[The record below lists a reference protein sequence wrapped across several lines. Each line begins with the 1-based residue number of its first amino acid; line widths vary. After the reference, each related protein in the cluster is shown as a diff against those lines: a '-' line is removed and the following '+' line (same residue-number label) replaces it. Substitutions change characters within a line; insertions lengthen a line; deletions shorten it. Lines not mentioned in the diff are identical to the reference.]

1 MKIDPRHM
9 ACLALLAA
17 VVAATAAASLPSGA
31 AQGGGAETLDQIFAR
46 KISRTVASPFYKWLH
61 TPHNQRFLP
70 KPWRPA
76 DGEFPIDSGWT
87 ARTAGPLEAPGPFAL
102 EELRSFFMDA
112 GGFALA
118 EGPSAR
124 EILLRTEG
132 RAADRLE
139 ADSYSLKAAAGR
151 IEISS
156 PSWRGVL
163 YGVYYLEQLLLERGM
178 PAMKPLAVTRRPDF
192 DVRMFGD
199 VYATFTV
206 SGLRIDRPVNRD
218 TFSALS
224 RFGANATFTFV
235 NLTDYLDGSVYPE
248 LRNPNREKNL
258 AELARLAE
266 LCRSVGLDL
275 YLDAYNP
282 KLPSDHP
289 VFLAH
294 PNARGASQHGHDIRS
309 LCASDPETLR
319 FIADSWAD
327 VFRRV
332 PALGGMVTIIGGEGF
347 YHCYMRAGKD
357 GPDCPRCREREP
369 EDVVA
374 GLTNAVFRAVRKVK
388 PDAELLAWPYSA
400 FVWSKDPDQ
409 LGLIAKL
416 DPGIQLVSEIDKDHL
431 YRKDGYVKNIW
442 DYSIDF
448 LGPSDRFKAMK
459 AAVEK
464 RGLKLCCKTETSV
477 SLEFH
482 SVPYIP
488 CLQRWG
494 ERMDI
499 IRAQKPAS
507 IYYAYDIA
515 GFTRSRSEELASRL
529 SWEPAGTAS
538 GEIRKIAEREFGP
551 KAAAGV
557 IEGWKLF
564 SEAIGHCSFLTHN
577 YYRGPS
583 FIGAAQP
590 LMLREENM
598 PEKLSG
604 RFFYLAEEDL
614 SSGTGQALKLRPIYT
629 EDIKVSPA
637 ETADM
642 DKAVGLWE
650 RGVAAIESV
659 RANVAAPYAAEF
671 QKEADLGAYL
681 LTVFRAVAAGNH
693 FFSLRRE
700 FTELTGGPGIS
711 SENRARAAAVLREM
725 EKIAAADIENA
736 REALV
741 VARRDPRLDLS
752 VRLDLD
758 YPPLTEMLEA
768 RIRFQETEAKRQLD
782 TALLALEKAA
792 VRTGPLGEVRREV
805 YAESPGPGVAAIVSV
820 SYLGPALRRRE
831 VHAHEAKSDLG
842 EKFRVRYSEDN
853 GRTWSAFAAGLAGH
867 GYAPAGREFHGGNIL
882 RRQL

>member
-1 MKIDPRHM
+1 MRINPILT
-9 ACLALLAA
+9 ACLAATLLATGGSPR
-17 VVAATAAASLPSGA
+17 TAASQKTA
-31 AQGGGAETLDQIFAR
+31 AGPETLDQIFAR
-46 KISRTVASPFYKWLH
+46 KIARTTASPFYRWLH

-70 KPWRPA
+70 RPWQPA
-76 DGEFPIDSGWT
+76 AGEFLVDGEWSV
-87 ARTAGPLEAPGPFAL
+87 RTVGRLDAPGPFAL
-102 EELRSFFMDA
+102 EEIRSFFRDA

-118 EGPSAR
+118 EKPTTR
-124 EILLRTEG
+124 EIVLKVEG
-132 RAADRLE
+132 AARDRLE
-139 ADSYSLKAAAGR
+139 GDSYSLKAADGR
-151 IEISS
+151 VEITS
-156 PSWRGVL
+156 PTWRGVL
-163 YGVYYLEQLLLERGM
+163 YGVYYLEQLILERGL
-178 PAMKPLAVTRRPDF
+178 PVLKPVSVMRRPDF

-206 SGLRIDRPVNRD
+206 SGLRINRPVNRD

-248 LRNPNREKNL
+248 LRNPDREKNL

-282 KLPSDHP
+282 KLPSNHP
-289 VFLAH
+289 VFQAH
-294 PNARGASQHGHDIRS
+294 PNARGASQFGHDIRS
-309 LCASDPETLR
+309 LCASDPETLQ
-319 FIADSWAD
+319 FIANSWAD

-332 PALGGMVTIIGGEGF
+332 PALGGLVTIIGGEGF

-357 GPDCPRCREREP
+357 GPDCPRCRERAP

-400 FVWSKDPDQ
+400 FVWSRDPHQ
-409 LGLIAKL
+409 IGLIERL
-416 DPGIQLVSEIDKDHL
+416 DPGIQLVSEIDKDYL
-431 YRKDGYVKNIW
+431 YQKEGYVKNIW

-448 LGPSDRFKAMK
+448 LGPSDRFKAQK

-494 ERMDI
+494 ERLDI
-499 IRAQKPAS
+499 IKAQKSAS

-515 GFTRSRSEELASRL
+515 GFTRSRSEELAGRM
-529 SWEPAGTAS
+529 SWEPAGTAAE
-538 GEIRKIAEREFGP
+538 EIGKIARRDFGP
-551 KAAAGV
+551 GAAEGV
-557 IEGWKLF
+557 IEGWQHF

-598 PEKLSG
+598 PEKLFG
-604 RFFYLAEEDL
+604 RFFYLAEEDM
-614 SSGTGQALKLRPIYT
+614 SSGTGQALKLRPTYT

-642 DKAVGLWE
+642 DRAVGLWE
-650 RGVAAIESV
+650 LGVAAIESV
-659 RANVAAPYAAEF
+659 RARVEAPFAEEF
-671 QKEADLGAYL
+671 QKEADLGAYM
-681 LTVFRAVAAGNH
+681 LTEFRAIAAGNH
-693 FFSLRRE
+693 FFSARRE
-700 FTELTGGPGIS
+700 YLDLTKGPGVS
-711 SENRARAAAVLREM
+711 PAGRARAAKLLVEM
-725 EKIAAADIENA
+725 KKIAAADLENA
-736 REALV
+736 RQALRI
-741 VARRDPRLDLS
+741 ARRDPRLDLS

-758 YPPLTEMLEA
+758 YPPLTEMIEA
-768 RIRFQETEAKRQLD
+768 KILFQETEGKRQLES
-782 TALLALEKAA
+782 ALLSLSDAK
-792 VRTGPLGEVRREV
+792 
-805 YAESPGPGVAAIVSV
+805 PGDPKEQK
-820 SYLGPALRRRE
+820 P
-831 VHAHEAKSDLG
+831 
-842 EKFRVRYSEDN
+842 
-853 GRTWSAFAAGLAGH
+853 
-867 GYAPAGREFHGGNIL
+867 
-882 RRQL
+882 

>member
-1 MKIDPRHM
+1 LT
-9 ACLALLAA
+9 ACLTVALLATGDA
-17 VVAATAAASLPSGA
+17 PRTAAGQNA
-31 AQGGGAETLDQIFAR
+31 AAEPETLDQIFAR
-46 KISRTVASPFYKWLH
+46 KIAHTTASPFYQWLH

-70 KPWRPA
+70 KPWKPEA
-76 DGEFPIDSGWT
+76 GEFLIDEGWSVR
-87 ARTAGPLEAPGPFAL
+87 AAGQLDVPGPFAL
-102 EELRSFFMDA
+102 EEIRSFFQDA

-118 EGPSAR
+118 EKPAAR
-124 EILLRTEG
+124 EIVLRVEG
-132 RAADRLE
+132 PARDRRE
-139 ADSYSLKAAAGR
+139 GDSYSLKAADGR
-151 IEISS
+151 VEITS
-156 PSWRGVL
+156 PTWRGVL
-163 YGVYYLEQLLLERGM
+163 YGVYDLERRLLERGR
-178 PAMKPLAVTRRPDF
+178 PALKPVSVTRRPDF

-206 SGLRIDRPVNRD
+206 SGLRINRPVNRD

-248 LRNPNREKNL
+248 LRNPDRERNL

-282 KLPSDHP
+282 KLPSNHP

-294 PNARGASQHGHDIRS
+294 PNARGASQFGHDIRS

-332 PALGGMVTIIGGEGF
+332 PALGGLVTIIGGEGF

-357 GPDCPRCREREP
+357 GPDCPRCRNRAP

-374 GLTNAVFRAVRKVK
+374 GLANAVFQAVRRVK

-400 FVWSKDPDQ
+400 FIWSKDPFQ
-409 LGLIAKL
+409 LGLIEKL
-416 DPGIQLVSEIDKDHL
+416 DPGIQLVSEIDKDYL
-431 YRKDGYVKNIW
+431 YQKEGYVKNIW

-448 LGPSDRFKAMK
+448 LGPSDRFKAQK
-459 AAVEK
+459 EAVEK

-494 ERMDI
+494 KRMDI

-515 GFTRSRSEELASRL
+515 GFTRSRSEELAGRL
-529 SWEPAGTAS
+529 SWEPAGTAEE
-538 GEIRKIAEREFGP
+538 EIRKIAQRDFGP
-551 KAAAGV
+551 EAAEGV
-557 IEGWKLF
+557 IKAWKLF
-564 SEAIGHCSFLTHN
+564 SKAVGHCSFLTHN

-590 LMLREENM
+590 LMLKEENM
-598 PEKLSG
+598 PMNLFG
-604 RFFYLAEEDL
+604 RFFYLAEEDM
-614 SSGTGQALKLRPIYT
+614 SAGTGQALKLRPTYT

-637 ETADM
+637 EIADM
-642 DKAVGLWE
+642 DRAVGLWE
-650 RGVAAIESV
+650 QGVAAIESV
-659 RANVAAPYAAEF
+659 RAQVGTPYAAEF

-681 LTVFRAVAAGNH
+681 LTVFRAIAAGNH
-693 FFSLRRE
+693 FFTLRRE
-700 FTELTGGPGIS
+700 YFELVKGPEIS
-711 SENRARAAAVLREM
+711 DAGRVRAAGLLREM
-725 EKIAAADIENA
+725 ESIAAADLENA
-736 REALV
+736 GQALRI
-741 VARRDPRLDLS
+741 ARRDPRLDLS

-758 YPPLTEMLEA
+758 YPPLTDMIEA
-768 RIRFQETEAKRQLD
+768 KIRFQEDEAKRQF
-782 TALLALEKAA
+782 AAARAALEKA
-792 VRTGPLGEVRREV
+792 
-805 YAESPGPGVAAIVSV
+805 GPGAV
-820 SYLGPALRRRE
+820 
-831 VHAHEAKSDLG
+831 
-842 EKFRVRYSEDN
+842 
-853 GRTWSAFAAGLAGH
+853 
-867 GYAPAGREFHGGNIL
+867 
-882 RRQL
+882 

>member
-1 MKIDPRHM
+1 MTRIPILT
-9 ACLALLAA
+9 ACLAAALLAA
-17 VVAATAAASLPSGA
+17 GAPRQAARPNSA
-31 AQGGGAETLDQIFAR
+31 GGPETLDQIFAR
-46 KISRTVASPFYKWLH
+46 KIAHTTASPFFRWLH

-70 KPWRPA
+70 KPWKPA
-76 DGEFPIDSGWT
+76 EGEFLIDGGWSVQ
-87 ARTAGPLEAPGPFAL
+87 AAGKLDDPGPFAL
-102 EELRSFFMDA
+102 EEIRSFFRDA

-118 EGPSAR
+118 EKPSTR
-124 EILLRTEG
+124 EIILRAEG
-132 RAADRLE
+132 PARDRLE
-139 ADSYSLKAAAGR
+139 GDSYYLKAADGR
-151 IEISS
+151 VEISS
-156 PSWRGVL
+156 LTWRGVL
-163 YGVYYLEQLLLERGM
+163 YGVFYLEQLLLERGM
-178 PAMKPLAVTRRPDF
+178 PAMKPMSVTRRPDF

-199 VYATFTV
+199 VYGTFTV
-206 SGLRIDRPVNRD
+206 SGLRINRPVSRD

-248 LRNPNREKNL
+248 LRNPDREKNL
-258 AELARLAE
+258 AELARLAD
-266 LCRSVGLDL
+266 LCQSVGLDL

-282 KLPSDHP
+282 KLRSNHP

-309 LCASDPETLR
+309 LCPSDPETLQ

-327 VFRRV
+327 IFRRV
-332 PALGGMVTIIGGEGF
+332 PALGGLVTIIGGEGF

-357 GPDCPRCREREP
+357 GPDCPRCRNRAP

-388 PDAELLAWPYSA
+388 QDAELLAWPYSA
-400 FVWSKDPDQ
+400 FIWSKDPGQ
-409 LGLIAKL
+409 LGLIEKL

-431 YRKDGYVKNIW
+431 YQKEGYVKNIW

-448 LGPSDRFKAMK
+448 LGPSDRFRAQKE
-459 AAVEK
+459 AVGK

-515 GFTRSRSEELASRL
+515 GFTRSRSDELAGRL
-529 SWEPAGTAS
+529 SWEPAGTAAE
-538 GEIRKIAEREFGP
+538 EIRKIARRDFGP
-551 KAAAGV
+551 EAAEGV
-557 IEGWKLF
+557 IEGWELF
-564 SEAIGHCSFLTHN
+564 SRAIGHCPHLTHG
-577 YYRGPS
+577 YYKGPS

-590 LMLREENM
+590 LLLKEEHL
-598 PEKLSG
+598 PEQLSG

-614 SSGTGQALKLRPIYT
+614 SEGTGQALKLRPIYT
-629 EDIKVSPA
+629 EDIKISPA
-637 ETADM
+637 EIGDM

-659 RANVAAPYAAEF
+659 STQVPAPYAEEF

-681 LTVFRAVAAGNH
+681 LTVFRAIATSNH
-693 FFSLRRE
+693 FFTMRKE
-700 FTELTGGPGIS
+700 YTELTKGPEIS
-711 SENRARAAAVLREM
+711 EENRARAAALLREM
-725 EKIAAADIENA
+725 GKIAGADVENA
-736 REALV
+736 RQALL

-768 RIRFQETEAKRQLD
+768 KIRFQETEAKRQFAA
-782 TALLALEKAA
+782 ALSALEKAN
-792 VRTGPLGEVRREV
+792 RG
-805 YAESPGPGVAAIVSV
+805 
-820 SYLGPALRRRE
+820 
-831 VHAHEAKSDLG
+831 
-842 EKFRVRYSEDN
+842 
-853 GRTWSAFAAGLAGH
+853 SANN
-867 GYAPAGREFHGGNIL
+867 AGRQ
-882 RRQL
+882 RQSTGCL

>member
-1 MKIDPRHM
+1 MKVK
-9 ACLALLAA
+9 ATLAAGLAAALLAM
-17 VVAATAAASLPSGA
+17 TPAAAPPTTSAPA
-31 AQGGGAETLDQIFAR
+31 GGPETLDAIFAR
-46 KISRTVASPFYKWLH
+46 KIARTVASPFYKWLH
-61 TPHNQRFLP
+61 TPHNHRFLP

-76 DGEFPIDSGWT
+76 DGEFLIDSDWT

-102 EELRSFFMDA
+102 EELRSFFRDA

-124 EILLRTEG
+124 EILLRAEG
-132 RAADRLE
+132 RAGNRLE
-139 ADSYSLKAAAGR
+139 ADSYSLKAADGR

-178 PAMKPLAVTRRPDF
+178 PALKPLAVTRRPDF

-248 LRNPNREKNL
+248 LRNPDREKNL
-258 AELARLAE
+258 AELARLAR

-289 VFLAH
+289 VFQAH

-309 LCASDPETLR
+309 LCASDPETLK

-332 PALGGMVTIIGGEGF
+332 PELGGMVTIIGGEGF

-357 GPDCPRCREREP
+357 GPDCPRCRKREP

-374 GLTNAVFRAVRKVK
+374 GLTNAVFRAIRKVK
-388 PDAELLAWPYSA
+388 PEAELLAWPYSA
-400 FVWSKDPDQ
+400 FIWSKDPYQ
-409 LGLIAKL
+409 LGLIEKL
-416 DPGIQLVSEIDKDHL
+416 DPGIQLVSEIDKDYL
-431 YRKDGYVKNIW
+431 YQKDGYVKNIW

-448 LGPSDRFKAMK
+448 LGPSDRFLAQK

-464 RGLKLCCKTETSV
+464 RGLELCCKTETSV

-488 CLQRWG
+488 CLQRWA
-494 ERMDI
+494 ERIDI
-499 IRAQKPAS
+499 IRRQKPSS
-507 IYYAYDIA
+507 IFYAYDIA
-515 GFTRSRSEELASRL
+515 GFTRSRSDELAGRL
-529 SWEPAGTAS
+529 SWEPAGTAA
-538 GEIRKIAEREFGP
+538 GEIGKIAERDFGP
-551 KAAAGV
+551 EAAAGV

-564 SEAIGHCSFLTHN
+564 SEAIGHCSFLTHS

-590 LMLREENM
+590 LMLEDQNM
-598 PEKLSG
+598 PEELFG

-614 SSGTGQALKLRPIYT
+614 SSG
-629 EDIKVSPA
+629 
-637 ETADM
+637 
-642 DKAVGLWE
+642 
-650 RGVAAIESV
+650 
-659 RANVAAPYAAEF
+659 
-671 QKEADLGAYL
+671 
-681 LTVFRAVAAGNH
+681 
-693 FFSLRRE
+693 
-700 FTELTGGPGIS
+700 
-711 SENRARAAAVLREM
+711 
-725 EKIAAADIENA
+725 
-736 REALV
+736 
-741 VARRDPRLDLS
+741 
-752 VRLDLD
+752 
-758 YPPLTEMLEA
+758 
-768 RIRFQETEAKRQLD
+768 RIRPSSSDRFIPKTSRSRPPRSPTWTRPSRSGSGASWPSSPSARKW
-782 TALLALEKAA
+782 
-792 VRTGPLGEVRREV
+792 RR
-805 YAESPGPGVAAIVSV
+805 PM
-820 SYLGPALRRRE
+820 RRNSR
-831 VHAHEAKSDLG
+831 K
-842 EKFRVRYSEDN
+842 K
-853 GRTWSAFAAGLAGH
+853 RTWAPTCSPCSAPSPRATTSL
-867 GYAPAGREFHGGNIL
+867 P
-882 RRQL
+882 